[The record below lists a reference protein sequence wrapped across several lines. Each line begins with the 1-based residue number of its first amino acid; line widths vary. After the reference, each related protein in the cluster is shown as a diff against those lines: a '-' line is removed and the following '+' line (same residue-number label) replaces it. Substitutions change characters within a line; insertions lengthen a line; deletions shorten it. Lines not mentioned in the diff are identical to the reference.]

1 MDYYSTQVT
10 NLIEELRRLPGIG
23 TKSAQRLAFHI
34 INMPEEHVEHFAE
47 VLVTARKNIRYC
59 KYCCTLTDSEVCP
72 ICASD
77 KRDHS
82 TIMVVEHT
90 KDLAAYEKTGQYN
103 GVYHVL
109 QGTLVPSLGKGPED
123 IRFKELE
130 SRLDQF
136 PVKELILATNSS
148 LDGEATAMYIT
159 KKVKP
164 RGIKITRIA
173 SGVPIG
179 GELEYIDEVTLS
191 RALDGR
197 IEL

>member
-1 MDYYSTQVT
+1 MNYYSTQIS

-23 TKSAQRLAFHI
+23 GKSAQRLAFHI
-34 INMPEEHVEHFAE
+34 INMPEEHVEHFAN
-47 VLVTARKNIRYC
+47 VLVSARKNIRYC
-59 KYCCTLTDSEVCP
+59 KECCTLTDEETCP
-72 ICASD
+72 ICASH

-109 QGTLVPSLGKGPED
+109 QGTLVPSLGKGPDD
-123 IRFKELE
+123 IRYKELE
-130 SRLDQF
+130 ERVQNGEI
-136 PVKELILATNSS
+136 KEIILATNSS

-159 KKVKP
+159 KKLKP
-164 RGIKITRIA
+164 YGLKISRIA

>member
-1 MDYYSTQVT
+1 MNYYSTQVT

-23 TKSAQRLAFHI
+23 SKSAQRLAFHI
-34 INMPEEHVEHFAE
+34 INMPEEHVEHLAE
-47 VLVTARKNIRYC
+47 VLVSARKNIRYC
-59 KYCCTLTDSEVCP
+59 KCCCTLTDTEICP
-72 ICASD
+72 ICSSE

-109 QGTLVPSLGKGPED
+109 QGTLVPSLGKGPDE
-123 IRFKELE
+123 IRFRELE
-130 SRLDQF
+130 TRLED
-136 PVKELILATNSS
+136 PKVKEVILATSSS

-159 KKVKP
+159 KKIKP
-164 RGIKITRIA
+164 KGIKLTRIA

>member
-1 MDYYSTQVT
+1 MNYYSTSVT
-10 NLIEELRRLPGIG
+10 NLIEELKRLPGIG
-23 TKSAQRLAFHI
+23 SKSARRLAFHI
-34 INMPEEHVEHFAE
+34 ITMPQEHVNHLSQAMVE
-47 VLVTARKNIRYC
+47 ARQKIRYC
-59 KYCCTLTDSEVCP
+59 KSCCTLTDEDLCP
-72 ICASD
+72 ICASP

-82 TIMVVEHT
+82 TIMVVEQT
-90 KDLAAYEKTGQYN
+90 QDLAAYEKTGQYN

-109 QGTLVPSLGKGPED
+109 QGTLVPSLGKGPDE
-123 IRFKELE
+123 IRFKELMD
-130 SRLDQF
+130 RLKDHE
-136 PVKELILATNSS
+136 VKELILATNSS
-148 LDGEATAMYIT
+148 LDGEATAMYIS

-164 RGIKITRIA
+164 LGIKVSRIA

>member
-1 MDYYSTQVT
+1 MNYYSTQVT

-23 TKSAQRLAFHI
+23 SKSAQRLAFHI
-34 INMPEEHVEHFAE
+34 INMPEEHVEHLAE
-47 VLVTARKNIRYC
+47 VLVSARKNIRYC
-59 KYCCTLTDSEVCP
+59 KCCCTLTDTEVCP
-72 ICASD
+72 ICSSE

-109 QGTLVPSLGKGPED
+109 QGTLVPSLGKGPDE
-123 IRFKELE
+123 IRFRELE
-130 SRLDQF
+130 TRLED
-136 PVKELILATNSS
+136 PKVKEVILATSSS

-159 KKVKP
+159 KKIKP
-164 RGIKITRIA
+164 KGIKLTRIA

>member
-1 MDYYSTQVT
+1 MNYYSTLVT
-10 NLIEELRRLPGIG
+10 NLIDELRRLPGIG
-23 TKSAQRLAFHI
+23 SKSAQRLAFHI
-34 INMPEEHVEHFAE
+34 INMPEEHVEHLAE
-47 VLVTARKNIRYC
+47 ILVSARKNIRYC
-59 KYCCTLTDSEVCP
+59 KCCCTLTDTEICP
-72 ICASD
+72 ICSSE

-109 QGTLVPSLGKGPED
+109 QGTLVPSLGKGPDE
-123 IRFKELE
+123 IRFRELE
-130 SRLDQF
+130 TRLED
-136 PVKELILATNSS
+136 PKVKEVILATSSS

-159 KKVKP
+159 KKIKP
-164 RGIKITRIA
+164 KGIKLTRIA

>member
-1 MDYYSTQVT
+1 MNYYGTQVT

-23 TKSAQRLAFHI
+23 SKSAQRLAFHI
-34 INMPEEHVEHFAE
+34 IHMPEEHVEHLAE
-47 VLVTARKNIRYC
+47 VLVSARKNIRYC
-59 KYCCTLTDSEVCP
+59 KCCCTLTDREICP
-72 ICASD
+72 ICSSD

-90 KDLAAYEKTGQYN
+90 QDLAAYEKTGQYN

-109 QGTLVPSLGKGPED
+109 QGTLVPSLGKGPDD

-130 SRLDQF
+130 ERLDNT

-164 RGIKITRIA
+164 RGIRITRIA

>member
-1 MDYYSTQVT
+1 MNYYSTQIT
-10 NLIEELRRLPGIG
+10 NLIDELCRLPGIG
-23 TKSAQRLAFHI
+23 RKSAQRLAFHI
-34 INMPEEHVEHFAE
+34 INMPEEHVEHLAD
-47 VLVTARKNIRYC
+47 VLVTARKEIRYC
-59 KYCCTLTDSEVCP
+59 KCCCTLTDTEICP
-72 ICASD
+72 ICSSS

-109 QGTLVPSLGKGPED
+109 QGTLVPSLGKGPDD

-130 SRLDQF
+130 ERVHNSD
-136 PVKELILATNSS
+136 VKELILATNSS

-159 KKVKP
+159 KKFKP
-164 RGIKITRIA
+164 LPLRITRIA

>member
-1 MDYYSTQVT
+1 MNYYSTQIT
-10 NLIEELRRLPGIG
+10 NLIDELRRLPGIG
-23 TKSAQRLAFHI
+23 GKSAQRLAFHI
-34 INMPEEHVEHFAE
+34 INMPEEHVEHFAK
-47 VLVTARKNIRYC
+47 VLVDARKNIRYC
-59 KYCCTLTDSEVCP
+59 KECCTLTDEETCP
-72 ICASD
+72 ICAST
-77 KRDHS
+77 KRDHGV
-82 TIMVVEHT
+82 IMVVEHT

-109 QGTLVPSLGKGPED
+109 QGTLVPSLGKGPDD

-130 SRLDQF
+130 ARVQ
-136 PVKELILATNSS
+136 KEEVREVILATNSS

-159 KKVKP
+159 KKLKP
-164 RGIKITRIA
+164 YGRKISRIA